1 MKLVVDGIDR
11 IPGSPARTW
20 GELLARLDDE
30 CAKRGMVISDVSFD
44 GQPQDAFRTAAVV
57 TRQIGKLRIDV
68 KTSTQTDLL
77 LTAIDEA
84 IGAAEPMCPVA
95 AQLAAAFRAHDLAR
109 ANQDLAIFAPNLGAL
124 VQLAANITTL
134 ATRLNERASETS
146 ALSVP
151 AEIGK
156 HVEALIGAQT
166 TGDWI
171 TVADVLEYDITSALG
186 ACIDG
191 LRAVRAVLSDRA
203 AA

>member
-1 MKLVVDGIDR
+1 M
-11 IPGSPARTW
+11 

-30 CAKRGMVISDVSFD
+30 CAKRGMVVSDVSFD

-57 TRQIGKLRIDV
+57 TRQIGKLRIEV

-84 IGAAEPMCPVA
+84 IGAAEPMSGR
-95 AQLAAAFRAHDLAR
+95 RATGGVPRPRWRAR
-109 ANQDLAIFAPNLGAL
+109 QSDLAIFAPNLGAL

-134 ATRLNERASETS
+134 ATRLNERASQTT

-156 HVEALIGAQT
+156 HVEALIGAQS

-191 LRAVRAVLSDRA
+191 LRGCAVLSDRA

>member
-11 IPGSPARTW
+11 IPGMPARTW

-30 CAKRGMVISDVSFD
+30 CAKRGVVISDVSFD
-44 GQPQDAFRTAAVV
+44 GQVQEAFRTTPVV
-57 TRQIGKLRIDV
+57 TRQIGQLRIEV

-124 VQLAANITTL
+124 VQLASNISTL
-134 ATRLNERASETS
+134 AARLNERAQNSEVT
-146 ALSVP
+146 AVP
-151 AEIGK
+151 AAIGK
-156 HVEALIGAQT
+156 HVDVLIEAQSS
-166 TGDWI
+166 GDWI
-171 TVADVLEYDITSALG
+171 TVADVLEYDITQSLG
-186 ACIDG
+186 SCIEG
-191 LRAVRAVLSDRA
+191 LRGVRAALA

>member
-30 CAKRGMVISDVSFD
+30 CAKRGTVVSDVSFD
-44 GQPQDAFRTAAVV
+44 GQPQEAFRTPAVV
-57 TRQIGKLRIDV
+57 TRQIGSLRVEV

-95 AQLAAAFRAHDLAR
+95 SQLASAFRAHDLAR
-109 ANQDLAIFAPNLGAL
+109 ANQDLSIFAPNLGAL

-134 ATRLNERASETS
+134 AGRINARANETAVV
-146 ALSVP
+146 SVP

-156 HVEALIGAQT
+156 HVETLIGAQS

-171 TVADVLEYDITSALG
+171 TVADVLEYDITTALG
-186 ACIDG
+186 TCIEG
-191 LRAVRAVLSDRA
+191 LREVRAVLSDRA

>member
-11 IPGSPARTW
+11 IPGTPARTW

-30 CAKRGMVISDVSFD
+30 CEKRGVVISDVSFD

-57 TRQIGKLRIDV
+57 TRQTGKMRIDV

-95 AQLAAAFRAHDLAR
+95 AHLAAAFRAHDLAR
-109 ANQDLAIFAPNLGAL
+109 ANQDLAVFAPNLGAL
-124 VQLAANITTL
+124 VQLASNITAL
-134 ATRLNERASETS
+134 ATRVDERAQHS
-146 ALSVP
+146 AVDAVP

-156 HVEALIGAQT
+156 HVEVLIGAQS

-186 ACIDG
+186 SCIEG
-191 LRAVRAVLSDRA
+191 LRAVRAVLADRA
-203 AA
+203 A